1 MDSFIQKKKICLV
14 NKTKVEGWQGILEC
28 PRLQRKKVTEA
39 DISPSTVLVLPKE
52 LEDFKPMAI

>member
-14 NKTKVEGWQGILEC
+14 NKTKVEGWQGILSVPGSKE
-28 PRLQRKKVTEA
+28 RKLQRP
-39 DISPSTVLVLPKE
+39 DISLLTVLVLPKE